1 MKLFYRRLLA
11 ASIIAGVG
19 LCGAMAATA
28 QTTAST
34 TQRDVNQQQRIEK
47 GLKSGQ
53 LSTAE
58 AARLEQ
64 GQAHVDRMQQRDLRD
79 GSLSAGEQ
87 ARLQAAQ
94 GRQSKAIAAD
104 RHNSVEGNPD
114 SRSSQRMQRD
124 VARNLHQ
131 QARINRGVE
140 SGALTG
146 REAARLEGR
155 EAHVDHAEHLA
166 GRDGHVG
173 PREQRHIQRTDN
185 RDSRRIF
192 RKKHNGR
199 VVG

>member
-1 MKLFYRRLLA
+1 MNPFYSRLLV
-11 ASIIAGVG
+11 ASIVAGIG
-19 LCGAMAATA
+19 LGGAMAAAA

-34 TQRDVNQQQRIEK
+34 TQRDVNQQRRIEQ

-79 GSLSAGEQ
+79 GSLSTSEQ
-87 ARLQAAQ
+87 ARLQTAQ
-94 GRQSKAIAAD
+94 NRQSKAIAVD
-104 RHNSVEGNPD
+104 KHNGVEGDPD
-114 SRSSQRMQRD
+114 SRSSQRLQHD
-124 VARNLHQ
+124 VARNVHQ
-131 QARINRGVE
+131 QTRINHGVA

-146 REAARLEGR
+146 RETAGLEGR

-173 PREQRHIQRTDN
+173 PREQRHIQHTDN

-199 VVG
+199 VG